1 MTYSSKTEL
10 AHAANV
16 LRAGGLVAFPT
27 ETVYGL
33 GANALDETAVRR
45 IYEAKGRPSTSPL
58 IVHIAGL
65 EMASQVAAEWPESA
79 QKLTARFWPG
89 PLTLVL
95 KKQPGIPS
103 LVTAGLD
110 TVGVRMPSHAVAL
123 ELIRLAGVPVAA
135 PSANRFMEIS
145 PTTADHVRAGLGA
158 RVDCIL
164 DAGPCDVGFESTV
177 LSLVGGHPVLLR
189 PGMIS
194 PQQIEA
200 LIGPVDLAPPPA
212 DGVGHSS
219 PGLHQRHYAP
229 KTPLYL
235 LGAGEEPPEGRGR
248 LLSFPDDPARFAAC
262 LYSKLHA
269 ADQEGW
275 EWIAIR
281 KPPAASEWA
290 GILDRLIRASY
301 RE

>member
-1 MTYSSKTEL
+1 MCPSKAEL
-10 AHAANV
+10 VRAAGI

-33 GANALDETAVRR
+33 GANALDEAAVRR

-58 IVHIAGL
+58 IVHIADL
-65 EMASQVAAEWPESA
+65 AMAPRVAAEWPESA
-79 QKLTARFWPG
+79 QKLAARFWPG
-89 PLTLVL
+89 PLTLIL
-95 KKQPGIPS
+95 RKQSEVPA

-110 TVGVRMPSHAVAL
+110 TVGVRMPAHPMAL

-145 PTTADHVRAGLGA
+145 PTTAEHVRLGLGD

-164 DAGPCDVGFESTV
+164 DAGPCEVGIESTV
-177 LSLVGGHPVLLR
+177 LSLAGGRHVLLR
-189 PGMIS
+189 PGMILRR
-194 PQQIEA
+194 QIEEI
-200 LIGPVDLAPPPA
+200 IGPVDLVSQPA
-212 DGVGHSS
+212 AGAGHVS
-219 PGLHQRHYAP
+219 PGLHRRHYAP

-235 LGAGEEPPEGRGR
+235 LDAGEALPEGRGR
-248 LLSFPDDPARFAAC
+248 LLTLPGEPVSFAAR
-262 LYSKLHA
+262 LYSELHA
-269 ADQEGW
+269 ADREGW

-281 KPPAASEWA
+281 KPPATGEWA
-290 GILDRLIRASY
+290 GILDRLTRASR